1 MPEPDNEY
9 DEFAIRVLNSQ
20 GKDLGYIPSEH
31 NQEILGLLGSKNAEY
46 CSKISQIET
55 GDNDEIL
62 PWITIYLSNNKNQ
75 LPFQQDNRQ
84 KFYSELDGD
93 NNTSN
98 LKIDKFN
105 NVKEDDSKNL
115 FVGILF
121 IVGLIFIAKLIS
133 MI

>member
-1 MPEPDNEY
+1 MNLQS
-9 DEFAIRVLNSQ
+9 EFLIHKVRTWGTYLA
-20 GKDLGYIPSEH
+20 
-31 NQEILGLLGSKNAEY
+31 
-46 CSKISQIET
+46 KISQIET

-62 PWITIYLSNNKNQ
+62 PWITIYVSNNKNQ

-84 KFYSELDGD
+84 KFYSDLDGD

-98 LKIDKFN
+98 LKIDKSN

-115 FVGILF
+115 FIGILF